1 MFLFNLEADTH
12 THTFVMQH
20 APDSMHFSARSDVA
34 AVAANTIR
42 HRTIDRLL
50 ANNHNRFVRGVS
62 LRQ

>member
-1 MFLFNLEADTH
+1 
-12 THTFVMQH
+12 MQH

-34 AVAANTIR
+34 AVAAAATIR